1 MSVFV
6 AGLTLGCIYALVAGG
21 LVLVFRGT
29 SILNFAHGSFVLFGG
44 YVMFDSALPLGSWAA
59 LAFSCLATGGLAL
72 LIHLGIFARLGGQPL
87 FALFLITLGVDTIL
101 YYAIGGVQSWT
112 LTPKQLETPWGFEIT
127 SIGGSTVPTSD
138 LAVVVGTLVLLL
150 LLALVLKRTR
160 WGLAMQVTAMDHE
173 LGTILGL
180 PVRTVSGIAW
190 FLSGVLAACAG
201 AALAMFPRLL
211 DPTSHSIVV
220 QAFPA
225 AVIGGMD
232 SVFGAAAGGIVLGLL
247 QVYTNVHQPAWLGA
261 NFDEVMPYV
270 LLLVLLAVRPQ
281 GFFGT
286 SEREVHRV

>member
-44 YVMFDSALPLGSWAA
+44 YVMFDSALPLGFYGA
-59 LAFSCLATGGLAL
+59 LAFSSAATGALAL

-112 LTPKQLETPWGFEIT
+112 LTPKQVETPWGFEIT

-138 LAVVVGTLVLLL
+138 LAVVVGTLGLLV

-180 PVRTVSGIAW
+180 AVRTVSGIAW
-190 FLSGVLAACAG
+190 FLSGVLAAFAG

-247 QVYTNVHQPAWLGA
+247 QVYTNVYQPAWLGA